1 MPDLY
6 GDLGVDR
13 SASAGDI
20 RAAYRRQA
28 KRAHPDAPGGSAE
41 AFGKLGRAVAILSD
55 PRRRAKYDKTGEA
68 DDSAPDNSVGLA
80 LELAFTTV
88 CSAMAQVEQIGR
100 RIEHVDVVEMATDA
114 LKQSLAELNDK
125 IADYKRES
133 VKSLALGKRF
143 KAKRGKPNHLA
154 MMCEAR
160 ARDIDRAAD
169 MLRKDVELRTA
180 AVAILNDHSFTV
192 DTPPPAQGFAQA
204 PNMQFWTNLT

>member
-6 GDLGVDR
+6 GALGVDR

-28 KRAHPDAPGGSAE
+28 KKAHPDAPGGSAE

-55 PRRRAKYDKTGEA
+55 PRRRAKYDTTGTVDEGV
-68 DDSAPDNSVGLA
+68 DNSVGLA

-88 CSAMAQVEQIGR
+88 CTAMAHVEQSGR
-100 RIEHVDVVEMATDA
+100 RIEQTDIVGLA
-114 LKQSLAELNDK
+114 VGTLKQSLAELNGK

-133 VKSLALGKRF
+133 AKALALGKRF

-180 AVAILNDHSFTV
+180 AIAILNDHTFAV
-192 DTPPPAQGFAQA
+192 DAPPPTQGFAQA
-204 PNMQFWTNLT
+204 PFWTFQA